1 MGIDPSRGFVAF
13 PRGLTDWE
21 WYSEPNTARLFFH
34 LLLTAN
40 WQEKQW
46 QGISIRPGQLVTS
59 QSQLAKQLDLS
70 VRNIRTSLEHLQ
82 ATGYLTVKTG
92 SKYSIVTIENYA
104 SLVGSDRQSD
114 RQATGNRQA
123 ADNNLTSLTNQQANK
138 SSSAAA
144 PEPTGRPTTSPLVSE
159 FEQDIGKLSA
169 SGKRE
174 LTGYADRLGADL
186 VTEIIRKCGDLGG
199 RSWAY
204 VRKALEEADRQGC
217 TSVEEYRRT
226 NPIGAG
232 RDKLVTRPPEDAAK
246 APDFLKNAAN
256 RRPLRKKGEPKSA

>member
-21 WYSEPNTARLFFH
+21 WYTEPNTSRLFFH

-46 QGISIRPGQLVTS
+46 QGITIRPGQLVTS
-59 QSQLAKQLDLS
+59 RASLAKQLKMSEQS
-70 VRNIRTSLEHLQ
+70 VRTALEHLRTTNYITSQ
-82 ATGYLTVKTG
+82 TGP
-92 SKYSIVTIENYA
+92 KYTIITINNYA
-104 SLVGSDRQSD
+104 DIIRPNQEINQQVTSYQS
-114 RQATGNRQA
+114 APNH
-123 ADNNLTSLTNQQANK
+123 NLTSLTNQQANK

-174 LTGYADRLGADL
+174 LTGYANRLGEELARVIL
-186 VTEIIRKCGDLGG
+186 RKCIDAGAH
-199 RSWAY
+199 SWAY
-204 VRKALEEADRQGC
+204 VRKALIEAETQGC
-217 TSVEEYRRT
+217 RSAEEYRMT

-232 RDKLVTRPPEDAAK
+232 RNRRVDRPEPSGN
-246 APDFLKNAAN
+246 DFLKNAAR
-256 RRPLRKKGEPKSA
+256 RRPLTKKKEDSNVPEP